1 LTRQRAYATIE
12 LMKKRSTTPVS
23 KSLVMR
29 GSLLAIAI
37 LMAAATPVAFMGT
50 PTAARD
56 FDAEIR
62 AVQRQIDRYNS
73 EARKLAKEADTLANK
88 VAQLDS
94 EKARI
99 QAQINL
105 SQKKHD
111 KIVADIKKNEKRIA
125 DNQEALGETMADM
138 YVDDDISPLEMLASS
153 NNIADYIDKQAQRS
167 SIRDSLSDTIAEIK
181 RLKAE
186 LEKQRTEVKRVL
198 ANQKNQR
205 DELAAKQAEQ
215 QRLLNA
221 TKGREAAYKKLS
233 GDAKKKQEKLIQE
246 QQAAIAARYAG
257 RGGMISADNLPAY
270 AAWAG
275 SCYVDNAGWSHGGAG
290 GGGQD
295 PVGYGCNQCVS
306 YTAWKMGQVTGFI
319 PSYWGNA
326 NMWPASAR
334 NAGFATGSG
343 ARANSLGVISAGQ
356 YGHIVYVESVN
367 ADGTINISQYNE
379 WLNGEGGKYGFG
391 HFSRRYNV
399 SPATYDTY
407 IYL

>member
-1 LTRQRAYATIE
+1 MTQRNAYAKIE
-12 LMKKRSTTPVS
+12 VMKKRSTTPVS
-23 KSLVMR
+23 KSFIMR

-37 LMAAATPVAFMGT
+37 LMVSTTPLTLLGNPA
-50 PTAARD
+50 AARD

-62 AVQRQIDRYNS
+62 AVQHQIDQYNA
-73 EARKLAKEADTLANK
+73 EAGRLAKEADTLQNK
-88 VAQLDS
+88 VAQLNS
-94 EKARI
+94 EKATI
-99 QAQINL
+99 QAQVDL
-105 SQKKHD
+105 SQAKHD
-111 KIVADIKKNEKRIA
+111 QLVADIKANEKKIVER
-125 DNQEALGETMADM
+125 QKTLGKTMADM

-153 NNIADYIDKQAQRS
+153 RDVAEYLDRQTYRS
-167 SIRDSLSDTIAEIK
+167 TMRDSLDRTIKEIK
-181 RLKAE
+181 RLKEE
-186 LEKQRTEVKRVL
+186 LEAQKVNVTRIL
-198 ANQKNQR
+198 DNQKNQR
-205 DELAAKQAEQ
+205 DELAAKEAEQ
-215 QRLLNA
+215 QRLLNS
-221 TKGREAAYKKLS
+221 TKGQESAYKALS
-233 GDAKKKQEKLIQE
+233 SEAKKKQEKLIQE
-246 QQAAIAARYAG
+246 QQAAIAAAYAG
-257 RGGMISADNLPAY
+257 RGGMIAADNLPAY
-270 AAWAG
+270 EAWSG
-275 SCYVDNAGWSHGGAG
+275 NCWVDNAGWSHGGAG

-334 NAGFATGSG
+334 RAGFSTGSSP
-343 ARANSLGVISAGQ
+343 RAGSLGVMSPGA

-399 SPATYDTY
+399 SPGTYDTY